1 MCSFTKEFQD
11 GTSGQKL
18 VKMKTN
24 HAGEIILE
32 LPLCKTSY
40 GYQQM
45 LTKIEEVFGQ
55 YKVEALKEAS
65 YDTQQCL
72 SDILKKEKD
81 SGLSSK

>member
-1 MCSFTKEFQD
+1 MTNIFNFPEEFQD

-18 VKMKTN
+18 VKMKTS

-32 LPLCKTSY
+32 LSLCKTSY

-45 LTKIEEVFGQ
+45 LTKFKEVFGF
-55 YKVEALKEAS
+55 YKIEALKDMIHNS

-72 SDILKKEKD
+72 SGI
-81 SGLSSK
+81 